1 MMKRCLFIIILLYS
15 SLLFSQ
21 NILVDSNTFTP
32 QELIE
37 DILID
42 SDCISNIVVTN
53 TIGGDFG
60 GSDQSYGFF
69 DASGTTFPIQSGV
82 VLSTGRLA
90 NVPGPN
96 TNLSDDDA
104 PNWPGDLDLETVLD
118 ENNTYNATILEFNF
132 ETISEQVSF
141 RYLFASEEYQENNSN
156 TCNYSDLFG
165 FLIRPEGSSTY
176 TNIALVPGTSTPV
189 KVTTVHPEVP
199 GACDAINEEYFGS
212 YNNSVSPINFNGQT
226 SILTATTS
234 VIPNETYHV
243 KLVIADEQNYRYDSA
258 VFLEAGSF
266 LPNIYL
272 GNHRLFETFNP
283 LCENETL
290 ELDVTQSG
298 AISYTWFKNGL
309 PITGENNPIYTIVD
323 TGIYSVEV
331 AYSASCIA
339 SGELIVEYSQ
349 NPVVNNPTLISC
361 DINQDGRA
369 IYDLFDAE
377 QNIITSGVEFITD
390 FYLSR
395 MNAVLEVDP
404 IPDAFSFENTS
415 PLQTVFARVENEYS
429 CFSVAE
435 VTLDISNNT
444 VNIPPFYACDD
455 FPVDGYS
462 NFDLNQLRLEIGLLV
477 PAGLTIRFFPTIDD
491 LQTES
496 NALDGIYTNT
506 EQNADTIYVLIL
518 NGSDCYATSSVSLSI
533 LFTPQLIEDETIKYC
548 ANTYPETIP
557 IEAGIVTG
565 VPEDY
570 TYEWLFN
577 GSLTSFNTERIN
589 INEPGVYTVI
599 ITHPN
604 GCTATRKITVEL
616 SDIAIIDDIMVTSI
630 APNNT
635 VIISASGNSNYE
647 YALDNGLY
655 QDSNE
660 FANVSAGEHVV
671 SVRDKYGCGLAEDIL
686 SVLGFP
692 NYFTPNGDN
701 FHDTWKPL
709 GVDVRYRSTMI
720 IQIYNRYGKLIK
732 QVNPNGKGWNG
743 TLNGENLSVDDYWY
757 VVTFSDGK
765 KYHGHFAL
773 VR

>member
-1 MMKRCLFIIILLYS
+1 MKHCLFVFILLYS
-15 SLLFSQ
+15 SVLFSQ
-21 NILVDSNTFTP
+21 NILVDSNTYTP
-32 QELIE
+32 QQLIE

-42 SDCISNIVVTN
+42 SDCISNVVVTN
-53 TIGGDFG
+53 IIGGDFG
-60 GSDQSYGFF
+60 GTDQSYGFF
-69 DASGTTFPIQSGV
+69 DATGTTFPLQSGV
-82 VLSTGRLA
+82 VLSTGRLS

-104 PNWPGDLDLETVLD
+104 AGWSGDLDLETVLGED
-118 ENNTYNATILEFNF
+118 NTFNATILEFNF
-132 ETISEQVSF
+132 ETISEQISF
-141 RYLFASEEYQENNSN
+141 RYLFASEEYQEDNSN

-212 YNNSVSPINFNGQT
+212 YNNADAPINFNGQT
-226 SILTATTS
+226 TVLTASTS

-272 GNHRLFETFNP
+272 GNDRLFDTNNP

-309 PITGENNPIYTIVD
+309 PIAGETNPIYTIVD

-331 AYSASCIA
+331 VYSASCIA
-339 SGELIVEYSQ
+339 FGELIVEYSQ
-349 NPVVNNPTLISC
+349 NPIVNNTTLISC
-361 DINQDGRA
+361 DIDQDGIA

-377 QNIITSGVEFITD
+377 QNVLTSGVEFITN
-390 FYLSR
+390 FYLSL
-395 MNAVLEVDP
+395 MDAELEMDP
-404 IPDAFSFENTS
+404 IPNAFAFENTS
-415 PLQTVFARVENEYS
+415 PLQIVFARVENEYN
-429 CFSVAE
+429 CFSTAE

-444 VNIPPFYACDD
+444 ISIPPFNTCDD
-455 FPVDGYS
+455 FPVDGFS
-462 NFDLNQLRLEIGLLV
+462 NFDLNQLRSEIELLV
-477 PAGLTIRFFPTIDD
+477 PAGSTIRFFPTEND
-491 LQTES
+491 LQAET
-496 NALDGIYTNT
+496 NAIDGIYTNT
-506 EQNADTIYVLIL
+506 EQNAETIYVLVL
-518 NGSDCYATSSVSLSI
+518 NGSDCFATSSVILSV
-533 LFTPQLIEDETIKYC
+533 LFTPELIEDEMIKYC
-548 ANTYPETIP
+548 TNTFPETIP
-557 IEAGIVTG
+557 IEAGILTG
-565 VPEDY
+565 LPEDY
-570 TYEWLFN
+570 TYEWLLN
-577 GSLTSFNTERIN
+577 GSLTSFNTESIN
-589 INEPGVYTVI
+589 INETGIYTVF
-599 ITHPN
+599 ITHSN
-604 GCTATRKITVEL
+604 ACTASRNITVEL
-616 SDIAIIDDIMVTSI
+616 SDLATIDDISVVGI
-630 APNNT
+630 APNNSVT
-635 VIISASGNSNYE
+635 ISASGNSNYE

-660 FANVSAGEHVV
+660 FTNVPAGEYLV
-671 SVRDKYGCGLAEDIL
+671 SVRDKYGCGITEDIV
-686 SVLGFP
+686 SVFGFP
-692 NYFTPNGDN
+692 TYFTPNGDN

-709 GVDVRYRSTMI
+709 GVDARFRSSMI

-765 KYHGHFAL
+765 EYRGHFAL
-773 VR
+773 IR